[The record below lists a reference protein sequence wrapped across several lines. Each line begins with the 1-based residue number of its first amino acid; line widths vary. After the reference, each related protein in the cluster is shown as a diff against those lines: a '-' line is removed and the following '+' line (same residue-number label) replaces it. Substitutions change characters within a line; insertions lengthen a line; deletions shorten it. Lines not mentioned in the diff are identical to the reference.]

1 MSAISRRQ
9 ITRREMLLA
18 VPGLAVAG
26 RLLAAQVSPI
36 RVRGISQVTLAVA
49 DVARSTAFYQ
59 QLFGMPIQAR
69 HGDKVLLRLGN
80 GPFFLGLM
88 PADGAGPR
96 IDHWGL
102 AVESFENGRAVVEAL
117 GAHGITQGDGP
128 RQVRLVAREDTGEIY
143 LRDPDGLVIQLQ
155 HPSYCGGSGPLGDG
169 CEAPEPAPTGAPMR
183 LTGLSHLTVNVPDP
197 DATNEF
203 YRRLFGMDI
212 QAYQAASPLL
222 GVGPG
227 PDFLMFI
234 AAGGRGAGA
243 GVARVNHACF
253 SMPGFDVA
261 RIQAAL
267 ERNGIRPRPEGGSG
281 PLLHWVSMRMPNRG
295 GAPNGTPELYFSDP
309 DGLSI
314 QLQDISYCGGGG
326 YLGEVCTQPARPQ
339 A

>member
-1 MSAISRRQ
+1 
-9 ITRREMLLA
+9 MLLA
-18 VPGLAVAG
+18 IPGLAVAR
-26 RLLAAQVSPI
+26 RLLAQTAPI
-36 RVRGISQVTLAVA
+36 RVRGISQVTLAVS

-69 HGDKVLLRLGN
+69 QGQKVLLRLGN

-102 AVESFENGRAVVEAL
+102 AVEGFDPARTVELLA
-117 GAHGITQGDGP
+117 AHGVTRAPSGGSGLSGGPLRVRETTRGDT
-128 RQVRLVAREDTGEIY
+128 RELYMG
-143 LRDPDGLVIQLQ
+143 DPDGLVIQLQ
-155 HPSYCGGSGPLGDG
+155 HPSYCGGSGPLGNG
-169 CEAPEPAPTGAPMR
+169 CEAAEPAPTGAPMR
-183 LTGLSHLTVNVPDP
+183 LSGLSHLTVNVPNP

-203 YRRLFGMDI
+203 YRRVFGLDI

-243 GVARVNHACF
+243 GVARVNHVSF

-261 RIQAAL
+261 RIQGAL
-267 ERNGIRPRPEGGSG
+267 ERQGIRPRPEGGTG

-295 GAPNGTPELYFSDP
+295 GAPEGTPELYFSDP

-326 YLGEVCTQPARPQ
+326 YLGDVCTQPARPQ